1 MEKIKKPRIKS
12 GVNNSEAFGAIMEK
26 YNLLGRSMSVRAF
39 YAEYVKPMDQNITY
53 RMWDYYIR
61 RLRKNVVL
69 RSEEITEKITNNL
82 ATETSME
89 NSAMRKLLAIG
100 DLTLDKFIEQPEL
113 LSTIPLDQRVQW
125 IFNAMK
131 ARDSRM
137 IATAK
142 VLGEKRKTN
151 MYEDMLQG
159 AQYGAIEAGDVSDS
173 QDVKKAVI
181 EAPIAPQAVKTPPKK
196 AEVEF
201 NPAEFEEKQYAD

>member
-1 MEKIKKPRIKS
+1 MEKIKKPRIRS
-12 GVNNSEAFGAIMEK
+12 EVNNSEAFGAIMEK
-26 YNLLGRSMSVRAF
+26 YNLLGRSMSVRSF
-39 YAEYVKPMDQNITY
+39 YTEYVKPMDQNITY

-69 RSEEITEKITNNL
+69 RSEEITNKITDNL

-142 VLGEKRKTN
+142 VLGEKRKTS
-151 MYEDMLQG
+151 MYEDMLIG
-159 AQYGAIEAGDVSDS
+159 AQYGAIEAEDVSDS
-173 QDVKKAVI
+173 QNNKKTVI
-181 EAPIAPQAVKTPPKK
+181 DAPTAKEEPKTASKK

-201 NPAEFEEKQYAD
+201 NPAEFDKQYAD